1 MSISPFMAGVSGF
14 LQRRREAKD
23 AQALRDHEMM
33 LAGQKATTAANATA
47 AAEFAAA
54 PKLYVNK
61 PDGTRFNLLGS
72 DEKEV
77 INRLAQG
84 KIDNSNDLLSFMSV
98 YEDVYKKNYDKLD
111 VNQQAQLDGLGATLQ
126 SLAKKDEF
134 QSNEGGVSFIPFS
147 HWTLSQNFNGN
158 GKNETSLVNDNQVA
172 IKNNNGTFILPKPA
186 DDAAPLL
193 TEAKEYAALIAP
205 HHNTTPEGI
214 ESAFS
219 TEELWTAYN
228 ISKTTNFYHE
238 IKSGSLSRETS
249 TNLVNAS
256 YFFFPEPKNPKDKA
270 SVDLDRDAFVYDVIL
285 SASRD
290 ILQKQTNLPG
300 RPGQTANIEFKTS
313 GSKYAKDKNIDVK
326 GHTEKADS
334 IDVALQTAYKMLGLM
349 EAYDPEDLDK
359 AMPMGGA
366 GVFMGGIANFLTK
379 GGGKDQIN
387 ELVNLVKDGLGIN
400 YEIGGRKKFENRLN
414 TFEVDGEKYGSYQEL
429 VKGVGNFRAQY
440 EVMLEVF
447 AYQLAAA
454 LQGGTGGRTISD
466 QDVVNIKRA
475 LGNSLFVNKEFQS
488 HRMESIV
495 NMLSST
501 QKAHDAY
508 KNAGTIGE
516 YQTARIYEDYIY
528 GVSLSR
534 NLRNTYSVL
543 KPETVE
549 PRGQLWVRV
558 AELSGSYFAMADNA
572 HGIANVPNGA
582 HELVDNPP
590 ANEGDQKLDEKSA
603 TTTFGY
609 NFKPETLNREIPVK
623 KSLPDWKGGD
633 LNAFLTF
640 SKNYLDDNG
649 DFKKDVNVGEASIVN
664 SMLKTYSVKGGK

>member
-47 AAEFAAA
+47 LAEFAAA

-72 DEKEV
+72 DGKEV

-98 YEDVYKKNYDKLD
+98 YEDVYKKNYDTLD
-111 VNQQAQLDGLGATLQ
+111 ENQQAQLNGIGATLQ

-134 QSNEGGVSFIPFS
+134 VNTEQGNIFIPFN
-147 HWTLSQNFNGN
+147 HWVLGENFSGN
-158 GKNETSLVNDNQVA
+158 GKNETSLVNNNQVA
-172 IKNNNGTFILPKPA
+172 IKNNNGTFILPKPTDDTA
-186 DDAAPLL
+186 DLRKDAQ
-193 TEAKEYAALIAP
+193 EYAAIIAP
-205 HHNTTPEGI
+205 HHKTTPAGI
-214 ESAFS
+214 ETMYS

-228 ISKTTNFYHE
+228 LSKTTNFYHE
-238 IKSGSLSRETS
+238 IKSGRLSRETS
-249 TNLVNAS
+249 QYLVDAS
-256 YFFFPEPKNPKDKA
+256 RWFFPEPKNPKDKTL
-270 SVDLDRDAFVYDVIL
+270 VDLDRDAFVYDVIR

-290 ILQKQTNLPG
+290 VLQKNINLPG
-300 RPGQTANIEFKTS
+300 RPGQTFGLEFYTS
-313 GSKYAKDKNIDVK
+313 GSAYAKDKDINVK

-334 IDVALQTAYKMLGLM
+334 IETALQTAYNMLGLM
-349 EAYDPEDLDK
+349 ESYDPEDLKK
-359 AMPMGGA
+359 AMPMGGT
-366 GVFMGGIANFLTK
+366 GVFMGGIASFFK
-379 GGGKDQIN
+379 EGGGKDQIS
-387 ELVNLVKDGLGIN
+387 ELVNLVKDGLGIT
-400 YEIGGRKKFENRLN
+400 YEIGGRKKFEDRLN
-414 TFEVDGEKYGSYQEL
+414 NFEVDGKKYGSYSEL
-429 VKGVGNFRAQY
+429 IDGVGNFRAQY

-466 QDVVNIKRA
+466 QDVINIKRA

-488 HRMESIV
+488 HRMESII

-501 QKAHDAY
+501 YKAHDAY
-508 KNAGTIGE
+508 KNAGTIGD

-534 NLRNTYSVL
+534 NLRNTYNVL
-543 KPETVE
+543 QPEDIA

-572 HGIANVPNGA
+572 HNITNVPNGA

-590 ANEGDQKLDEKSA
+590 ASEDSPPPDSA
-603 TTTFGY
+603 TTTTFGY

-623 KSLPDWKGGD
+623 KSLPDWKGGN

-649 DFKKDVNVGEASIVN
+649 DFKEGVNVGAASIVD
-664 SMLKTYSVKGGK
+664 SMLKTYSEKGGK

>member
-33 LAGQKATTAANATA
+33 LAGQKATTAANAKT

-61 PDGTRFNLLGS
+61 PDGTRLNLLGS
-72 DEKEV
+72 DGKEV
-77 INRLAQG
+77 IDRLAQG
-84 KIDNSNDLLSFMSV
+84 KIDNSNDLLSFMSI

-126 SLAKKDEF
+126 SLAKQDEF
-134 QSNEGGVSFIPFS
+134 KSNEAGVSFIPFS
-147 HWTLSQNFNGN
+147 HWVLGENFSGN

-172 IKNNNGTFILPKPA
+172 LKNNNGTFILPKPA
-186 DDAAPLL
+186 DDTAPLL
-193 TEAKEYAALIAP
+193 KDAQEYAAVIAP
-205 HHNTTPEGI
+205 HHNTTPDGI
-214 ESAFS
+214 QTTFS

-249 TNLVNAS
+249 TNLINAS

-270 SVDLDRDAFVYDVIL
+270 SVDLDRDAFVYDVIR

-290 ILQKQTNLPG
+290 VLQKQTSLPG
-300 RPGQTANIEFKTS
+300 RPGQIANIEFKTS
-313 GSKYAKDKNIDVK
+313 GSAYAEDKNIDVK

-334 IDVALQTAYKMLGLM
+334 IDTALQTAYKMLGLM
-349 EAYDPEDLDK
+349 ESYDPEDLK
-359 AMPMGGA
+359 KPVPMGGT
-366 GVFMGGIANFLTK
+366 GIIMGGIANFLTQ

-400 YEIGGRKKFENRLN
+400 YEIGGRKKFEDRLN
-414 TFEVDGEKYGSYQEL
+414 NFEVDGEKYGSYQEL
-429 VKGVGNFRAQY
+429 VNAVGNFRAEY

-508 KNAGTIGE
+508 KNAGTIGD

-543 KPETVE
+543 NPETVE

-572 HGIANVPNGA
+572 HNITNVPNGA

-590 ANEGDQKLDEKSA
+590 ANEDSPPPDSA
-603 TTTFGY
+603 TTTTFGY

-649 DFKKDVNVGEASIVN
+649 DFKEGVNVGEASIVN